1 VVEIENL
8 GSSQNRLANE
18 SRTHAIRV
26 TTEEVFFVFFVGGL
40 AWVPFWLGSDRLI
53 PWGIN
58 AVVFAGLAAFY
69 ELSLII
75 RRVPHPVPI
84 RCIRLSAILF
94 VIATIWILIQN
105 ATWTPEGWHHP
116 IWQLAAE
123 TLGRQIPGSI
133 SVDRDLTALA
143 LIRLM
148 TAASVFWMAL
158 QLGRDAARALMMLWC
173 VVGIGAIYAA
183 VGLYAFAF
191 LPHSAL
197 FEESVRFGH
206 AVSSTF
212 VNRNSY
218 ATYAGIGL
226 ITVVALIQRLYRR
239 ELHRSGDLLRLKFAT
254 LIETTGRQAA
264 PALAMAFIILVALLL
279 TGSRGGIILTA
290 IGIFALGVVN
300 MSRAI
305 RIARNEALPAVFVT
319 VFLTVLVSAVFIGF
333 GDIFVERIVAPG
345 MFEEGEGKL
354 QSFMLALRSIES
366 APLLGYGY
374 GTFAAVFPMFHD
386 DSMSLWVYWDRA
398 ENTYLEVL
406 QGLGL
411 LFGAMLIGSVLAL
424 VFACVKGAKT
434 RQRAV
439 TIPTVA
445 VGVSVLVGVHAL
457 VDFSLQVQAVTLTYM
472 AILGVG
478 VAQAESG

>member
-1 VVEIENL
+1 VIAIEKL
-8 GSSQNRLANE
+8 GGTQNQSASE
-18 SRTHAIRV
+18 PRTRAVKI
-26 TTEEVFFVFFVGGL
+26 TTEGVFFVFFVGGL
-40 AWVPFWLGSDRLI
+40 AWVPYWLGSDRLI

-58 AVVFAGLAAFY
+58 AVVFPGLTAFY

-105 ATWTPEGWHHP
+105 ATWTPAGWHHP
-116 IWQLAAE
+116 IWELASE

-148 TAASVFWMAL
+148 TAASVFWLAL
-158 QLGRDAARALMMLWC
+158 QLGRDASRARVMLWC
-173 VVGIGAIYAA
+173 VVGIGAIYAT
-183 VGLYAFAF
+183 VGLYAFAL
-191 LPHSAL
+191 LPHSQL
-197 FEESVRFGH
+197 FEESANFGH
-206 AVSSTF
+206 VVSSTF
-212 VNRNSY
+212 VNQNSY
-218 ATYAGIGL
+218 ATFAGMGL

-239 ELHRSGDLLRLKFAT
+239 ELQQSGNLLRLKFAT
-254 LIETTGRQAA
+254 LIETTGKHAA
-264 PALAMAFIILVALLL
+264 PLAMAFIILVALLL

-300 MSRAI
+300 VSRAR
-305 RIARNEALPAVFVT
+305 RIGQNEALLAAFVILLAAAVFV
-319 VFLTVLVSAVFIGF
+319 GF
-333 GDIFVERIVAPG
+333 GDAVVGRFVEPG
-345 MFEEGEGKL
+345 TFAEGRGKL
-354 QSFMLALRSIES
+354 QSFMLAIRSIES

-374 GTFAAVFPMFHD
+374 GTFSAVFPMFHD
-386 DSMSLWVYWDRA
+386 DSISLWVYWNRA
-398 ENTYLEVL
+398 ENTYFEVF

-411 LFGAMLIGSVLAL
+411 SFGAMLIGSVLAL

-434 RQRAV
+434 GQRAV
-439 TIPTVA
+439 TIPAVA

-457 VDFSLQVQAVTLTYM
+457 VDFSLQVQAITLTYM
-472 AILGVG
+472 AILGLG
-478 VAQAESG
+478 VAQTKSE